1 VKWQFIRDIIHVDD
15 VYKLNYPRAM
25 KAQLEE
31 PADAA
36 RKAEVLREA
45 LVAEDALRQREDY
58 LRLTIDTIPV
68 LAWCTRP
75 DGWNEFLN
83 QRWLDYTG
91 LTIEEARG
99 WGWKVAI
106 HPDDLPRV
114 LDVWQGL
121 LVSGKSGEL
130 EARLRR
136 ADGVY
141 RWFLFRVEPLRDPQG
156 TIVKWYGINT
166 DIDDRKRAEAL
177 LAAENKILEM
187 VATGRPLV
195 VILDGLCRLVDTLCD
210 KSLASILLID
220 PNGRCLRRGAGPSFL
235 EAFMA
240 AMDGVEIGPCVGS
253 CGTAAYRKEQ
263 VIVSDIVT
271 DPLWANYRELALAN
285 GLRSG
290 WSTPILSSDGSVLGV
305 FGIYG
310 REPRSP
316 TPQHLHTI
324 KQITHLASVAIERK
338 QAAESLRASELL
350 ARGQLDALTHTLDAL
365 AQESDSA
372 RLLEHVLR
380 TIIEQSDAHSV
391 SVWDRAPDGDWLE
404 LFALIEDGRF
414 QTRGGAM
421 HPAARLITLG
431 QDHPVWKE
439 ILHTGLHA
447 VLEDIDQPVVLMR
460 VGLGP
465 DATWHDVLDDAD
477 LAPALL
483 RFKSH
488 LREMGVHTILFVPM
502 LIAGRVSGFIGIR
515 FSLRRGFRQ
524 EEIELTRALAHQAT
538 LAIQLT
544 RLSAQSR
551 QSAVMA
557 ERNRMARD
565 IHDTLAQGFTGVI
578 VQLEAAEEAMS
589 QSRTARV
596 SDHLNQAG
604 ELARESLRE
613 ARRSVQA
620 LRPQALEGKQ
630 VSEALKDLIEKMTRG
645 TTVHAEFTLQGNQ
658 QKLPPEWE
666 ANLLRIGQEVLTN
679 VLRHARA
686 STFNVLLV
694 FDSREIRLNL
704 RDDGCGFDPKRRH
717 EGFGLQG
724 MRERA
729 EGMGGHLSIESAN
742 GKGTMISIVLPLA
755 SVSEGEK
762 I

>member
-1 VKWQFIRDIIHVDD
+1 V
-15 VYKLNYPRAM
+15 

-36 RKAEVLREA
+36 RKVELLREDLVVEDVLR
-45 LVAEDALRQREDY
+45 RGEDY

-75 DGWNEFLN
+75 GGWNEFLN

-106 HPDDLPRV
+106 HPDDLPRL
-114 LDVWQGL
+114 LDVWQEL
-121 LVSGKSGEL
+121 LASGKSGEL

-141 RWFLFRVEPLRDPQG
+141 RWFLFRVEPLRDAQG
-156 TIVKWYGINT
+156 TIVKWYGTNT
-166 DIDDRKRAEAL
+166 DIDDRKRAETL
-177 LAAENKILEM
+177 LAGENQILEM
-187 VATGRPLV
+187 VATGKPLG
-195 VILDGLCRLVDTLCD
+195 VILDELCRLVDKLSSD
-210 KSLASILLID
+210 SLHSILLFD
-220 PNGRCLRRGAGPSFL
+220 PNGNCLRRGAGPSFP

-240 AMDGVEIGPCVGS
+240 AVDGIEIGPCVGS

-263 VIVSDIVT
+263 VIVSDIET
-271 DPLWANYRELALAN
+271 SPLWANYLELARAY
-285 GLRSG
+285 GLRAG
-290 WSTPILSSDGSVLGV
+290 WSTPILSSDGSVLGT
-305 FGIYG
+305 FAIYW

-316 TPQHLHTI
+316 GPHHQQII
-324 KQITHLASVAIERK
+324 KQITHLTAVAIERK
-338 QAAESLRASELL
+338 RSAESLRASELL

-365 AQESDSA
+365 AQESDPD

-447 VLEDIDQPVVLMR
+447 VLEDIDQPVVRMR
-460 VGLGP
+460 VGMGP

-477 LAPALL
+477 LSPVLL
-483 RFKSH
+483 RFKWHS
-488 LREMGVHTILFVPM
+488 REMGVHTILFVPM

-515 FSLRRGFRQ
+515 FSVRRDFRK
-524 EEIELTRALAHQAT
+524 EEIELTLALAQQAT

-544 RLSAQSR
+544 LLSAQSR

-578 VQLEAAEEAMS
+578 VQLEAAGEAMS
-589 QSRTARV
+589 QSRTATV

-604 ELARESLRE
+604 DLARESLRE
-613 ARRSVQA
+613 ARRSMQA
-620 LRPQALEGKQ
+620 LRPQALEEKQ
-630 VSEALKDLIEKMTRG
+630 LSEALKDLVKKMTAG
-645 TTVHAEFTLQGNQ
+645 TTVKAEFTSQGEQ
-658 QKLPPEWE
+658 QKIPPEWE
-666 ANLLRIGQEVLTN
+666 TELLRIGQEVLTN

-686 STFNVLLV
+686 SEFNVLLV

>member
-1 VKWQFIRDIIHVDD
+1 
-15 VYKLNYPRAM
+15 M
-25 KAQLEE
+25 KAELEE
-31 PADAA
+31 TTDAA
-36 RKAEVLREA
+36 RKGEL
-45 LVAEDALRQREDY
+45 LPGDLMAEDALRRGEDY

-75 DGWNEFLN
+75 DGSNEFLN

-106 HPDDLPRV
+106 HPDDLPQL

-141 RWFLFRVEPLRDPQG
+141 RWFLFRVEPLRDAQG
-156 TIVKWYGINT
+156 TIVKWYGTNT

-177 LAAENKILEM
+177 LAAENQILEM
-187 VATGRPLV
+187 VATGRPLAE
-195 VILDGLCRLVDTLCD
+195 ILDGLCRLVDKLCD

-220 PNGRCLRRGAGPSFL
+220 PNGRCLRRGAGPSFP
-235 EAFMA
+235 EAFLA
-240 AMDGVEIGPCVGS
+240 AVDGVEIGPCVGS

-263 VIVSDIVT
+263 VIVSDIAT
-271 DPLWANYRELALAN
+271 DPLWADYRELALAY
-285 GLRSG
+285 GLRAG

-316 TPQHLHTI
+316 TPQHHHTI

-338 QAAESLRASELL
+338 QAAESLHASELL
-350 ARGQLDALTHTLDAL
+350 ARGQLEALTHTLDAL
-365 AQESDSA
+365 AQESDPD

-380 TIIEQSDAHSV
+380 TIIEQSDAHSA
-391 SVWDRAPDGDWLE
+391 SVWDREPDGDWLE

-414 QTRGGAM
+414 QTRSGLI
-421 HPAARLITLG
+421 HPAARLAMWA
-431 QDHPVWKE
+431 QDHPVWRE

-447 VLEDIDQPVVLMR
+447 VIEDIDQPVVRMC
-460 VGLGP
+460 VGFGP
-465 DATWHDVLDDAD
+465 NAVWHDILDEAD
-477 LAPALL
+477 LAPTMM
-483 RFKSH
+483 RFKTH

-502 LIAGRVSGFIGIR
+502 LVAGRVSGFIGIR
-515 FSLRRGFRQ
+515 FTQKRGFRQ

-538 LAIQLT
+538 LAMQLT

-551 QSAVMA
+551 QSAVMP

-578 VQLEAAEEAMS
+578 VQLEAARGSLS
-589 QSRTARV
+589 QSKTARA
-596 SDHLNQAG
+596 SDHLDRAG
-604 ELARESLRE
+604 ELAREGLRE
-613 ARRSVQA
+613 ARRSVQD
-620 LRPQALEGKQ
+620 LRPQALEEKSL
-630 VSEALKDLIEKMTRG
+630 VAALKDMIERMTTG
-645 TTVHAEFTLQGNQ
+645 MTVQAKFTLRGEPRE
-658 QKLPPEWE
+658 LPPEWE
-666 ANLLRIGQEVLTN
+666 TNLLRIGQEVLTN
-679 VLRHARA
+679 VVRHAQA
-686 STFNVLLV
+686 SELDVLLV

-704 RDDGCGFDPKRRH
+704 RDNGRGFDPAKRH

-729 EGMGGHLSIESAN
+729 ESMRGQLTIQSAKGH
-742 GKGTMISIVLPLA
+742 GTVISIVLPVA
-755 SVSEGEK
+755 NDSESESL
-762 I
+762 

>member
-1 VKWQFIRDIIHVDD
+1 MRDVIPVDD
-15 VYKLNYPRAM
+15 VNKPNERRAM

-45 LVAEDALRQREDY
+45 LVAEDALRRREDY

-106 HPDDLPRV
+106 HPDDLPQ
-114 LDVWQGL
+114 LLEVWQGL
-121 LVSGKSGEL
+121 LASGKSGEL

-141 RWFLFRVEPLRDPQG
+141 RWFLFRVEPLRDAQG
-156 TIVKWYGINT
+156 TIVKWYGSNT

-177 LAAENKILEM
+177 LAGENQILEM

-195 VILDGLCRLVDTLCD
+195 VILDGLCRIVDKLRD
-210 KSLASILLID
+210 NSLASILLID
-220 PNGRCLRRGAGPSFL
+220 PNGSCLRRGAGPSFP

-240 AMDGVEIGPCVGS
+240 AVDGIEIGPCVGS
-253 CGTAAYRKEQ
+253 CGTAAFRKEQ
-263 VIVSDIVT
+263 VIVSDIAT
-271 DPLWANYRELALAN
+271 DPLWANYRELALAY
-285 GLRSG
+285 GLRAG

-316 TPQHLHTI
+316 TPQHQQII

-338 QAAESLRASELL
+338 RAAESLGASELL

-365 AQESDSA
+365 ARESDPD

-380 TIIEQSDAHSV
+380 TIVEQSDAHSV
-391 SVWDRAPDGDWLE
+391 SVWDREPDGDWLE
-404 LFALIEDGRF
+404 LFAMIEDSRF
-414 QTRGGAM
+414 QTRSGAFD
-421 HPAARLITLG
+421 PAARLAMLA
-431 QDHPVWKE
+431 QDHPVWRE

-447 VLEDIDQPVVLMR
+447 VIEDIDEPVVRMC
-460 VGLGP
+460 VGFGP
-465 DATWHDVLDDAD
+465 NATWHDILDDAD
-477 LAPALL
+477 LAPAVM

-502 LIAGRVSGFIGIR
+502 LVAGRVTGFIGIR
-515 FSLRRGFRQ
+515 FTLKRGFRQ

-578 VQLEAAEEAMS
+578 VQLEAAGEAMS
-589 QSRTARV
+589 QSRTAKV

-630 VSEALKDLIEKMTRG
+630 LSEALKDLVKKMTAG
-645 TTVHAEFTLQGNQ
+645 TTVKAEFTSQGEQ

-666 ANLLRIGQEVLTN
+666 TNLLRIGQEVLTN

-686 STFNVLLV
+686 SEFNVLLV

-729 EGMGGHLSIESAN
+729 EGMGGQLSIESAN

-755 SVSEGEK
+755 SASEAENL
-762 I
+762 

>member
-1 VKWQFIRDIIHVDD
+1 
-15 VYKLNYPRAM
+15 M

-31 PADAA
+31 TVDAA
-36 RKAEVLREA
+36 MKVELSRLD
-45 LVAEDALRQREDY
+45 LVAEDALRRGEDY

-68 LAWCTRP
+68 LAWCNRP

-106 HPDDLPRV
+106 HPDDLPRL
-114 LDVWQGL
+114 LDVSQGL
-121 LVSGKSGEL
+121 LASGKSGEL

-141 RWFLFRVEPLRDPQG
+141 RWFLFRVEPLRDARG
-156 TIVKWYGINT
+156 TIVKWYGTNT

-177 LAAENKILEM
+177 LAAENQILEM
-187 VATGRPLV
+187 VATGRPLA
-195 VILDGLCRLVDTLCD
+195 VILDGLCRLVDKLCD

-220 PNGRCLRRGAGPSFL
+220 PSGRCLRRGAGPSFP

-240 AMDGVEIGPCVGS
+240 AVDGVEIGPCVGS
-253 CGTAAYRKEQ
+253 CGTAAYRTEQ
-263 VIVSDIVT
+263 VIVSDIAT
-271 DPLWANYRELALAN
+271 DPLWANYRELALAY

-324 KQITHLASVAIERK
+324 KQITHMASVAIERK
-338 QAAESLRASELL
+338 RAAESLHASELL

-365 AQESDSA
+365 ARESDPD

-391 SVWDRAPDGDWLE
+391 SVWDREPDDRLINV
-404 LFALIEDGRF
+404 FAMIEDGRF
-414 QTRGGAM
+414 QTRSGAF
-421 HPAARLITLG
+421 HPAARLAMLA
-431 QDHPVWKE
+431 QDHPVWRE
-439 ILHTGLHA
+439 ILHTGVHA
-447 VLEDIDQPVVLMR
+447 VIEDIDQPIVRMC
-460 VGLGP
+460 VGMGSN
-465 DATWHDVLDDAD
+465 ATWHNILNDAD
-477 LAPALL
+477 LAPAIM

-488 LREMGVHTILFVPM
+488 LRGMGVHTILFVPM
-502 LIAGRVSGFIGIR
+502 LVAGRVTGFIGIR
-515 FSLRRGFRQ
+515 FTLKRVFRR

-551 QSAVMA
+551 QSAVIA

-578 VQLEAAEEAMS
+578 VQLEAARGAL
-589 QSRTARV
+589 SRSKTAKA
-596 SDHLNQAG
+596 SDLLNGAG
-604 ELARESLRE
+604 ELAREGLRE

-620 LRPQALEGKQ
+620 LRPHALEEKPL
-630 VSEALKDLIEKMTRG
+630 VEAFKDMIERMTTG
-645 TTVHAEFTLQGNQ
+645 MTVQAKFTLRGEPRE
-658 QKLPPEWE
+658 LPPEWE
-666 ANLLRIGQEVLTN
+666 TNLLRIGQEVLTN
-679 VLRHARA
+679 VLRHAQA
-686 STFNVLLV
+686 SELDVLLV

-704 RDDGCGFDPKRRH
+704 RDNGRGFDPAKRH

-729 EGMGGHLSIESAN
+729 ESMGGQLSIQSA
-742 GKGTMISIVLPLA
+742 KGHGTVISIVLPVA
-755 SVSEGEK
+755 NDSGSESL
-762 I
+762 

>member
-1 VKWQFIRDIIHVDD
+1 
-15 VYKLNYPRAM
+15 M
-25 KAQLEE
+25 KAQIEDL
-31 PADAA
+31 ADAA
-36 RKAEVLREA
+36 GKAELLREA
-45 LVAEDALRQREDY
+45 LVAEDALRRREDY

-106 HPDDLPRV
+106 HPDDLPQL

-121 LVSGKSGEL
+121 LVSGKPGEL

-141 RWFLFRVEPLRDPQG
+141 RWFLFRVEPLRDAQG
-156 TIVKWYGINT
+156 TIVKWYGTNT
-166 DIDDRKRAEAL
+166 DIDDRKLAEAL
-177 LAAENKILEM
+177 LAGENQILEM
-187 VATGRPLV
+187 VATGRPLA

-210 KSLASILLID
+210 KSLASIFLID
-220 PNGRCLRRGAGPSFL
+220 PNGRCLRRGAGPSFP
-235 EAFMA
+235 EAFLA
-240 AMDGVEIGPCVGS
+240 AVDGVEIGPCVGS

-263 VIVSDIVT
+263 VIVSDIAT
-271 DPLWANYRELALAN
+271 DPLWADYRELALAY
-285 GLRSG
+285 GLRAR

-316 TPQHLHTI
+316 TPQQHHTI
-324 KQITHLASVAIERK
+324 KQITHMASVAIERK
-338 QAAESLRASELL
+338 RAAESLHASELL

-365 AQESDSA
+365 AQESDPD

-380 TIIEQSDAHSV
+380 KIIEKSDAHSA
-391 SVWDRAPDGDWLE
+391 SVWDREQDGDWLE
-404 LFALIEDGRF
+404 LFALIEEGRF
-414 QTRGGAM
+414 QTRSGAI
-421 HPAARLITLG
+421 HPAARLAMLA
-431 QDHPVWKE
+431 QDHPVWRE

-447 VLEDIDQPVVLMR
+447 VIEDIDQPIVRMG
-460 VGLGP
+460 VGFGP
-465 DATWHDVLDDAD
+465 NAIWHDILDEAD
-477 LAPALL
+477 LAPAMM

-502 LIAGRVSGFIGIR
+502 LVAGRVSGFIGIR
-515 FSLRRGFRQ
+515 FTQKRGFRQ

-578 VQLEAAEEAMS
+578 VQLEAVGEAM
-589 QSRTARV
+589 ARNQAV
-596 SDHLNQAG
+596 KPSGHLDRAG
-604 ELARESLRE
+604 ELAREGLQQ

-620 LRPQALEGKQ
+620 LRPQALEEKQ
-630 VSEALKDLIEKMTRG
+630 LSEALKDLIEKMTAG
-645 TTVHAEFTLQGNQ
+645 TTVKAEFASQGNQ
-658 QKLPPEWE
+658 HKLPLEWE
-666 ANLLRIGQEVLTN
+666 TNLLRIGQEVLTN

-686 STFNVLLV
+686 SEFKVLLV
-694 FDSREIRLNL
+694 FDCGEVRLDL
-704 RDDGCGFDPKRRH
+704 RDNGCGFDPQGRH

-729 EGMGGHLSIESAN
+729 EGMGGQLTIKSAA
-742 GKGTMISIVLPLA
+742 GKGTAISIVL
-755 SVSEGEK
+755 SVPNGSEPEK
-762 I
+762 P

>member
-1 VKWQFIRDIIHVDD
+1 MLLMWNVNKPDQRRD
-15 VYKLNYPRAM
+15 M

-31 PADAA
+31 TPDAA
-36 RKAEVLREA
+36 RKVELSRLD
-45 LVAEDALRQREDY
+45 LVAEDALRRREDY

-68 LAWCTRP
+68 LAWCNRP

-91 LTIEEARG
+91 LTIEEAQG

-106 HPDDLPRV
+106 HPDDLPRL
-114 LDVWQGL
+114 LDVWKEL
-121 LVSGKSGEL
+121 LASGKPGEL
-130 EARLRR
+130 EARLQR

-141 RWFLFRVEPLRDPQG
+141 RWFLFRVEPLRDAQG
-156 TIVKWYGINT
+156 TIVKWYGTNT

-177 LAAENKILEM
+177 LAAENQILEM
-187 VATGRPLV
+187 VATGRPLA

-220 PNGRCLRRGAGPSFL
+220 PNGRCLRRGAGPSFP

-240 AMDGVEIGPCVGS
+240 AVDGVEIGPCVGS

-263 VIVSDIVT
+263 VIVSDIAT
-271 DPLWANYRELALAN
+271 DPLWANYRELALAY

-324 KQITHLASVAIERK
+324 KQITHMASVAIERK
-338 QAAESLRASELL
+338 RAAESLHASELL

-365 AQESDSA
+365 AQESDPD

-391 SVWDRAPDGDWLE
+391 SVWDREPDGDWLE
-404 LFALIEDGRF
+404 LFAMIEDGHF
-414 QTRGGAM
+414 QTRSGAI
-421 HPAARLITLG
+421 HPAARLATLG
-431 QDHPVWKE
+431 QDHPVWRE

-447 VLEDIDQPVVLMR
+447 VIEDIDQPIVRMC
-460 VGLGP
+460 VGMGP
-465 DATWHDVLDDAD
+465 NATWHDVLDDAD
-477 LAPALL
+477 LPPALM
-483 RFKSH
+483 RFKAH
-488 LREMGVHTILFVPM
+488 LREIGVHTILFVPM
-502 LIAGRVSGFIGIR
+502 LIAGRVAGFIGIR
-515 FSLRRGFRQ
+515 FTLKRGFRQ

-578 VQLEAAEEAMS
+578 VQLEAAGEAMS

-630 VSEALKDLIEKMTRG
+630 LSEALKDLIEKMTSG
-645 TTVHAEFTLQGNQ
+645 TTVKAEFTLQGNQ

-666 ANLLRIGQEVLTN
+666 TNLLRIGQEVLTN
-679 VLRHARA
+679 VLRHAQA
-686 STFNVLLV
+686 SEFKVLLV
-694 FDSREIRLNL
+694 FDSSEIRLEL
-704 RDDGCGFDPKRRH
+704 RDNGCGFNPQRKH

-724 MRERA
+724 MRERT
-729 EGMGGHLSIESAN
+729 EGMGGRLTIQSAN
-742 GKGTMISIVLPLA
+742 GKGTVISIVIPLA
-755 SVSEGEK
+755 NASEPEK
-762 I
+762 L

>member
-1 VKWQFIRDIIHVDD
+1 
-15 VYKLNYPRAM
+15 M

-31 PADAA
+31 PVDAA
-36 RKAEVLREA
+36 RKVELLRED
-45 LVAEDALRQREDY
+45 LVVEDALRRGEDY

-106 HPDDLPRV
+106 HPDDLPRL

-121 LVSGKSGEL
+121 LASGKSGEL

-141 RWFLFRVEPLRDPQG
+141 RWFLFRVEPLRDAQG
-156 TIVKWYGINT
+156 TIVKWYGTNT
-166 DIDDRKRAEAL
+166 DIDDRKRAETL
-177 LAAENKILEM
+177 LAGENQILEM
-187 VATGRPLV
+187 VATGKPLG
-195 VILDGLCRLVDTLCD
+195 VILDGLCRLVDKLSSD
-210 KSLASILLID
+210 SLHSILLFD
-220 PNGRCLRRGAGPSFL
+220 PNGNCLRRGAGPSFP

-240 AMDGVEIGPCVGS
+240 AVDGIEIGPCVGS

-263 VIVSDIVT
+263 VIVSDIET
-271 DPLWANYRELALAN
+271 SPLWANYLELARAY
-285 GLRSG
+285 GLRAG
-290 WSTPILSSDGSVLGV
+290 WSTPILSSDGSVLGT
-305 FGIYG
+305 FAIYW

-316 TPQHLHTI
+316 GPHHQQII
-324 KQITHLASVAIERK
+324 KQITHLTAVAIERK
-338 QAAESLRASELL
+338 RSAESLRASELL

-365 AQESDSA
+365 AQESDPD

-447 VLEDIDQPVVLMR
+447 VLEDIDQPVVRMR
-460 VGLGP
+460 VGMGP
-465 DATWHDVLDDAD
+465 DATWHDVLDDAA

-488 LREMGVHTILFVPM
+488 SREMGVHTILFVPM

-578 VQLEAAEEAMS
+578 VQLEAAGEAMS

-596 SDHLNQAG
+596 SDHLDQAG

-613 ARRSVQA
+613 ARRSMQA
-620 LRPQALEGKQ
+620 LRPQALEEKQ
-630 VSEALKDLIEKMTRG
+630 LSEALRDLVKKMTAG
-645 TTVHAEFTLQGNQ
+645 TTVKAEFTSQGEQ

-686 STFNVLLV
+686 SEFNVLLV

-729 EGMGGHLSIESAN
+729 EGMGGQLSIESAN

-755 SVSEGEK
+755 SASEGEK
-762 I
+762 L

>member
-1 VKWQFIRDIIHVDD
+1 
-15 VYKLNYPRAM
+15 M

-31 PADAA
+31 TVDAA
-36 RKAEVLREA
+36 VKVGLLRDE
-45 LVAEDALRQREDY
+45 LLAEDALRGGDDY

-68 LAWCTRP
+68 LAWCSRP
-75 DGWNEFLN
+75 DGSNEFLN

-99 WGWKVAI
+99 RGWQVAI
-106 HPDDLPRV
+106 HPDDLSQL
-114 LDVWQGL
+114 LDVWRGL
-121 LVSGKSGEL
+121 LSSGKPGGL

-141 RWFLFRVEPLRDPQG
+141 RWFLFRVEPLHDAQG
-156 TIVKWYGINT
+156 TIVKWYGTNT
-166 DIDDRKRAEAL
+166 DIDDRKRAETL
-177 LAAENKILEM
+177 LAGVNQILEM
-187 VATGRPLV
+187 VATGKPLG
-195 VILDGLCRLVDTLCD
+195 VILDGLCRLVDKLCD
-210 KSLASILLID
+210 NSLASILLID
-220 PNGRCLRRGAGPSFL
+220 PNGSCLRRGAGPSFP

-240 AMDGVEIGPCVGS
+240 AVDGIEIGPCVGS
-253 CGTAAYRKEQ
+253 CGTAAFRKEQ
-263 VIVSDIVT
+263 VIVSDIAT
-271 DPLWANYRELALAN
+271 DPLWADYRGLALAY
-285 GLRSG
+285 GLRAG
-290 WSTPILSSDGSVLGV
+290 WSTPILSSDDSVVGV

-316 TPQHLHTI
+316 TPQHQQI
-324 KQITHLASVAIERK
+324 IQQITHLASVAMERK
-338 QAAESLRASELL
+338 RAAESLHASELL

-365 AQESDSA
+365 AQESDPD

-380 TIIEQSDAHSV
+380 TIIEQWGAHSV
-391 SVWDRAPDGDWLE
+391 SVWDREPNGDGLE
-404 LFALIEDGRF
+404 LFAMIEDGRF
-414 QTRGGAM
+414 QTRSGAM
-421 HPAARLITLG
+421 HPAARRTTLVR
-431 QDHPVWKE
+431 DHPVWRE
-439 ILHTGLHA
+439 LLRTGLHA
-447 VLEDIDQPVVLMR
+447 VVDVIDLPIVRVR
-460 VGLGP
+460 VGSGP
-465 DATWHDVLDDAD
+465 NAIWREILDDSES
-477 LAPALL
+477 APALML
-483 RFKSH
+483 FKAH
-488 LREMGVHTILFVPM
+488 LRELGVHTILFVPM
-502 LIAGRVSGFIGIR
+502 LVAGRVAGFIGIR
-515 FSLRRGFRQ
+515 FTLKRDFRQ

-544 RLSAQSR
+544 LLSAQNL
-551 QSAVMA
+551 QSAVMV
-557 ERNRMARD
+557 ERHRMARD
-565 IHDTLAQGFTGVI
+565 IHDTLAQGFAGVI
-578 VQLEAAEEAMS
+578 VQLEAAGEAMS
-589 QSRTARV
+589 QSRTAIV

-729 EGMGGHLSIESAN
+729 EGMGGQLSIESAN

-755 SVSEGEK
+755 SASEAEK
-762 I
+762 L

>member
-1 VKWQFIRDIIHVDD
+1 
-15 VYKLNYPRAM
+15 M

-36 RKAEVLREA
+36 RKVEA
-45 LVAEDALRQREDY
+45 LRAELAAEDALQRREDY
-58 LRLTIDTIPV
+58 LRLSIATIPV
-68 LAWCTRP
+68 LAWCNRP

-99 WGWKVAI
+99 WGGKLAI

-187 VATGRPLV
+187 VATGRPLA

-220 PNGRCLRRGAGPSFL
+220 PNGRCLRRGAGPSFP

-240 AMDGVEIGPCVGS
+240 AVDGVEIGPCVGS

-263 VIVSDIVT
+263 VIVSDIAT
-271 DPLWANYRELALAN
+271 DPLWANYRELALAY

-290 WSTPILSSDGSVLGV
+290 WSTPILSSDGNVLGV

-310 REPRSP
+310 RAPRSP
-316 TPQHLHTI
+316 TQQHLHTI

-350 ARGQLDALTHTLDAL
+350 ARGQLNALTHTLDAL
-365 AQESDSA
+365 AQESDPD

-380 TIIEQSDAHSV
+380 TIIEQSEAHSV
-391 SVWDRAPDGDWLE
+391 SVWDREPDGDSLE
-404 LFALIEDGRF
+404 VFALIEDGRF
-414 QTRGGAM
+414 QTRRGGTA
-421 HPAARLITLG
+421 HPEARLITLG

-447 VLEDIDQPVVLMR
+447 VLEDIDQPVVRMR

-578 VQLEAAEEAMS
+578 VQLEAVEEAMS
-589 QSRTARV
+589 KDQAVKASG
-596 SDHLNQAG
+596 HLDRAG

-613 ARRSVQA
+613 ARRSVQE
-620 LRPQALEGKQ
+620 LRPHALGEKQ
-630 VSEALKDLIEKMTRG
+630 LSEALKDLMERMTSG
-645 TTVHAEFTLQGNQ
+645 TTVHAELSLQGEQ

-666 ANLLRIGQEVLTN
+666 TNLLRIGQEVLTN
-679 VLRHARA
+679 VLRHAQA
-686 STFNVLLV
+686 GEFKALLV
-694 FDSREIRLNL
+694 FDSREIRLDL
-704 RDDGCGFDPKRRH
+704 RDNGCGFDPQRRH

-729 EGMGGHLSIESAN
+729 EGMGGQLTIQSAA
-742 GKGTMISIVLPLA
+742 GKGTAISIVLPVANAVELEA
-755 SVSEGEK
+755 L
-762 I
+762 

>member
-1 VKWQFIRDIIHVDD
+1 V
-15 VYKLNYPRAM
+15 

-31 PADAA
+31 PVDAA
-36 RKAEVLREA
+36 RKVELLRED
-45 LVAEDALRQREDY
+45 LVVEDALRRGEDY

-106 HPDDLPRV
+106 HPDDLPRL
-114 LDVWQGL
+114 LDVWQEVL
-121 LVSGKSGEL
+121 ASGKSGEL

-141 RWFLFRVEPLRDPQG
+141 RWFLFRVEPLLDAQG
-156 TIVKWYGINT
+156 TIVKWYGTNT
-166 DIDDRKRAEAL
+166 DIDDRKRAETL
-177 LAAENKILEM
+177 LAGENQILEM
-187 VATGRPLV
+187 VATGKPLG
-195 VILDGLCRLVDTLCD
+195 VILDELCRLVDKLSSD
-210 KSLASILLID
+210 SLHSILLFD
-220 PNGRCLRRGAGPSFL
+220 PNGNCLRRGAGPSFP

-240 AMDGVEIGPCVGS
+240 AVDGIEIGPCVGS

-263 VIVSDIVT
+263 VIVSDIET
-271 DPLWANYRELALAN
+271 SPLWANYLELARAY
-285 GLRSG
+285 GLRAG
-290 WSTPILSSDGSVLGV
+290 WSTPILSSDGSVLGT
-305 FGIYG
+305 FAIYW

-316 TPQHLHTI
+316 GPHHQQII
-324 KQITHLASVAIERK
+324 KQITHLTAVAIERK
-338 QAAESLRASELL
+338 RSAESLRASELL
-350 ARGQLDALTHTLDAL
+350 ARGQLDALTHTLNAL
-365 AQESDSA
+365 AQESDPD

-421 HPAARLITLG
+421 HAAARLITLG

-447 VLEDIDQPVVLMR
+447 VLEDIDQPVVRMR
-460 VGLGP
+460 VGMGP
-465 DATWHDVLDDAD
+465 DATWHDVLDDAA

-483 RFKSH
+483 RFKSRS
-488 LREMGVHTILFVPM
+488 REMGVHTILFVPM

-544 RLSAQSR
+544 HLSAQSR

-578 VQLEAAEEAMS
+578 VQLEAAGEAMS

-596 SDHLNQAG
+596 SDHLDQAG

-613 ARRSVQA
+613 ARRSMQA

-630 VSEALKDLIEKMTRG
+630 LSEALRDLVKKMTAG
-645 TTVHAEFTLQGNQ
+645 TTVKAEFTSQGEQ

-686 STFNVLLV
+686 SEFNVLLV
-694 FDSREIRLNL
+694 FDSRAIRLNL

-729 EGMGGHLSIESAN
+729 EGMGGQLSIESAN

-755 SVSEGEK
+755 SASEGEK
-762 I
+762 L

>member
-1 VKWQFIRDIIHVDD
+1 
-15 VYKLNYPRAM
+15 M

-31 PADAA
+31 PVDAA
-36 RKAEVLREA
+36 RKVELLRED
-45 LVAEDALRQREDY
+45 LVVEDALRRGEDY

-106 HPDDLPRV
+106 HPDDLPRL
-114 LDVWQGL
+114 LDVWQEL
-121 LVSGKSGEL
+121 LASGKSGEL

-141 RWFLFRVEPLRDPQG
+141 RWFLFRVEPLRDAQG
-156 TIVKWYGINT
+156 TIVKWYGTNT
-166 DIDDRKRAEAL
+166 DIDDRKRAETL
-177 LAAENKILEM
+177 LAGENQILEM
-187 VATGRPLV
+187 VATGKPLG
-195 VILDGLCRLVDTLCD
+195 VILDELCRLVDKLSSD
-210 KSLASILLID
+210 SLHSILLFD
-220 PNGRCLRRGAGPSFL
+220 PNGNCLRRGAGPSFP

-240 AMDGVEIGPCVGS
+240 AVDGIEIGPCVGS

-263 VIVSDIVT
+263 VIVSDIET
-271 DPLWANYRELALAN
+271 SPLWANYLELARAY
-285 GLRSG
+285 GLRAG
-290 WSTPILSSDGSVLGV
+290 WSTPILSSDGSVLGT
-305 FGIYG
+305 FAIYW

-316 TPQHLHTI
+316 GPHHQQII
-324 KQITHLASVAIERK
+324 KQITHLTAVAIERK
-338 QAAESLRASELL
+338 RSAESLRASELL

-365 AQESDSA
+365 AQESDPD

-447 VLEDIDQPVVLMR
+447 VLEDIDQPVVRMR
-460 VGLGP
+460 VGMGP
-465 DATWHDVLDDAD
+465 DATWHDVLDDAA

-488 LREMGVHTILFVPM
+488 SREMGVHTILFVPM

-578 VQLEAAEEAMS
+578 VQLEAAGEAMS

-596 SDHLNQAG
+596 SDHLDQAG

-613 ARRSVQA
+613 ARRSMQA

-630 VSEALKDLIEKMTRG
+630 LSEALRDLVKKMTAG
-645 TTVHAEFTLQGNQ
+645 TTVKAEFTSQGEQ

-686 STFNVLLV
+686 SEFNVLLV
-694 FDSREIRLNL
+694 FDSRAIRLNL

-729 EGMGGHLSIESAN
+729 EGMGGQLSIESAN

-755 SVSEGEK
+755 SASEGEK
-762 I
+762 L

>member
-1 VKWQFIRDIIHVDD
+1 
-15 VYKLNYPRAM
+15 M

-31 PADAA
+31 KVGAA
-36 RKAEVLREA
+36 RKGELLRDESM
-45 LVAEDALRQREDY
+45 AEDALQRSEDY

-68 LAWCTRP
+68 LAWRTRP

-106 HPDDLPRV
+106 HPDDLQQL

-156 TIVKWYGINT
+156 TIVKWYGTNT

-177 LAAENKILEM
+177 LAAENQILEM
-187 VATGRPLV
+187 VATGRPLAE
-195 VILDGLCRLVDTLCD
+195 ILDGLCRLVDKLCD

-220 PNGRCLRRGAGPSFL
+220 PNGRCLRRGAGPSFP

-240 AMDGVEIGPCVGS
+240 AVDGVEIGPSVGS

-263 VIVSDIVT
+263 VIVSDIAT

-290 WSTPILSSDGSVLGV
+290 WSTPILSSDGSVLGI

-316 TPQHLHTI
+316 TPQHQHTI
-324 KQITHLASVAIERK
+324 KQITHLASIAIERK

-350 ARGQLDALTHTLDAL
+350 ARGQLEALTHTLDAL
-365 AQESDSA
+365 AQESDPD

-380 TIIEQSDAHSV
+380 TIIEQSEAHSV
-391 SVWDRAPDGDWLE
+391 SVWDREPDGDWLE
-404 LFALIEDGRF
+404 LFAMIEDGRF
-414 QTRGGAM
+414 QSRSGAI
-421 HPAARLITLG
+421 HPAARLAMLA
-431 QDHPVWKE
+431 QDHPVWRE
-439 ILHTGLHA
+439 ILPTGLHA
-447 VLEDIDQPVVLMR
+447 VIEDIDQPTVRMC
-460 VGLGP
+460 VGMNPG
-465 DATWHDVLDDAD
+465 ATWHDILKDDE
-477 LAPALL
+477 LPPSIM

-502 LIAGRVSGFIGIR
+502 LVAGRVTGFIGIR
-515 FSLRRGFRQ
+515 FTLKRGFRQ

-578 VQLEAAEEAMS
+578 VQLEAARGAL
-589 QSRTARV
+589 SRSKTAKA
-596 SDHLNQAG
+596 SDLLNGAG
-604 ELARESLRE
+604 ELAREGLRE

-620 LRPQALEGKQ
+620 LRPHALEERPL
-630 VSEALKDLIEKMTRG
+630 VEALKDMIERMTTG
-645 TTVHAEFTLQGNQ
+645 MTVQAKFTLQGNQ

-666 ANLLRIGQEVLTN
+666 TNLLRIGQEVLTN

-686 STFNVLLV
+686 SEFKVLLV
-694 FDSREIRLNL
+694 FDSSEIRLDL
-704 RDDGCGFDPKRRH
+704 RDNGCGFDPQRKH

-724 MRERA
+724 IRERA
-729 EGMGGHLSIESAN
+729 EGMGGRLAIQSAL
-742 GKGTMISIVLPLA
+742 GKGTAISIVLPVATAAEL
-755 SVSEGEK
+755 EEL
-762 I
+762 

>member
-1 VKWQFIRDIIHVDD
+1 V
-15 VYKLNYPRAM
+15 

-31 PADAA
+31 PVDAA
-36 RKAEVLREA
+36 RKVELLRED
-45 LVAEDALRQREDY
+45 LVVEDALRRGEDY

-75 DGWNEFLN
+75 GGWNEFLN

-106 HPDDLPRV
+106 HPDDLPRL
-114 LDVWQGL
+114 LDVWQEL
-121 LVSGKSGEL
+121 LASGKSGEL

-141 RWFLFRVEPLRDPQG
+141 RWFLFRVEPLRDAQG
-156 TIVKWYGINT
+156 TIVKWYGTNT
-166 DIDDRKRAEAL
+166 DIDDRKRAETL
-177 LAAENKILEM
+177 LAGENQILEM
-187 VATGRPLV
+187 VATGKPLG
-195 VILDGLCRLVDTLCD
+195 VILDELCRLVDKLSSD
-210 KSLASILLID
+210 SLHSILLFD
-220 PNGRCLRRGAGPSFL
+220 PNGNCLRRGAGPSFP

-240 AMDGVEIGPCVGS
+240 AVDGIEIGPCVGS

-263 VIVSDIVT
+263 VIVSDIET
-271 DPLWANYRELALAN
+271 SPLWANYLELARAY
-285 GLRSG
+285 GLRAG
-290 WSTPILSSDGSVLGV
+290 WSTPILSSDGSVLGT
-305 FGIYG
+305 FAIYW

-316 TPQHLHTI
+316 GPHHQQII
-324 KQITHLASVAIERK
+324 KQITHLTAVAIERK
-338 QAAESLRASELL
+338 RSAESLRASELL

-365 AQESDSA
+365 AQESDPD

-447 VLEDIDQPVVLMR
+447 VLEDIDQPVVRMR
-460 VGLGP
+460 VGMGP
-465 DATWHDVLDDAD
+465 DATWHDVLDDAA

-488 LREMGVHTILFVPM
+488 SREMGVHTILFVPM

-578 VQLEAAEEAMS
+578 VQLEAAGEAMS

-596 SDHLNQAG
+596 SDHLDQAG

-613 ARRSVQA
+613 ARRSMQA

-630 VSEALKDLIEKMTRG
+630 LSEALRDLVKKMTAG
-645 TTVHAEFTLQGNQ
+645 TTVKAEFTSQGEQ

-686 STFNVLLV
+686 SEFNVLLV
-694 FDSREIRLNL
+694 FDSRAIRLNL

-729 EGMGGHLSIESAN
+729 EGMGGQLSIESAN

-755 SVSEGEK
+755 SASEGEK
-762 I
+762 L

>member
-1 VKWQFIRDIIHVDD
+1 
-15 VYKLNYPRAM
+15 M

-31 PADAA
+31 TSNAA
-36 RKAEVLREA
+36 RKVEVLREA

-210 KSLASILLID
+210 KSLALILLID
-220 PNGRCLRRGAGPSFL
+220 PNGRCLRRGAGPSL
-235 EAFMA
+235 PEAFMA
-240 AMDGVEIGPCVGS
+240 AMDGGEIGPCVGS

-365 AQESDSA
+365 AQESDTD

-380 TIIEQSDAHSV
+380 TIIEQSDALSV
-391 SVWDRAPDGDWLE
+391 SVWDREPDGDSLE
-404 LFALIEDGRF
+404 VFALIEDGCF
-414 QTRGGAM
+414 QTRRGGTL
-421 HPAARLITLG
+421 HPASRLITLG

-447 VLEDIDQPVVLMR
+447 VLEDIDQPVVRMR
-460 VGLGP
+460 VGLGS

-538 LAIQLT
+538 LAMQLT

-578 VQLEAAEEAMS
+578 VQLEAAGEAMS

-729 EGMGGHLSIESAN
+729 EGMGGQLSIESAN

-755 SVSEGEK
+755 SASEAEK
-762 I
+762 L